1 MAASRSTGPSFAL
14 GGSAT
19 STRTSW
25 SSSLTSAGSPA
36 SARAAKALAERL
48 DAEIARLGVQVPPVP
63 PPPRLAELR
72 AGLELALMVGGPLLL
87 AVLAVGVVVGLLQA
101 ATQVNEPTV
110 AFVAKAIAMV
120 VALAAMGSL
129 LIGMLVDY
137 TIALFQRIPQ
147 IVG

>member
-1 MAASRSTGPSFAL
+1 MTPETAIT
-14 GGSAT
+14 
-19 STRTSW
+19 
-25 SSSLTSAGSPA
+25 
-36 SARAAKALAERL
+36 
-48 DAEIARLGVQVPPVP
+48 
-63 PPPRLAELR
+63 ELR